1 MNNRAASRKDRSNDM
16 ELEAIK
22 KREPMK
28 LEELR
33 EKITAAI
40 ELYDLLVQLKRTS
53 ADKYKA
59 DKQRAEELEDIDT
72 ALELEKKITSTYVDI
87 LAYVRAQGRLRRLL
101 NDSEDH

>member
-1 MNNRAASRKDRSNDM
+1 MNNYAASGKDRSND
-16 ELEAIK
+16 
-22 KREPMK
+22 MK

-40 ELYDLLVQLKRTS
+40 ELYDLLVQLRRTS

-59 DKQRAEELEDIDT
+59 DKQRAEELGDIAT
-72 ALELEKKITSTYVDI
+72 ASELEKKITSAHVDI
-87 LAYVRAQGRLRRLL
+87 LAYIRAQSRLRRLL